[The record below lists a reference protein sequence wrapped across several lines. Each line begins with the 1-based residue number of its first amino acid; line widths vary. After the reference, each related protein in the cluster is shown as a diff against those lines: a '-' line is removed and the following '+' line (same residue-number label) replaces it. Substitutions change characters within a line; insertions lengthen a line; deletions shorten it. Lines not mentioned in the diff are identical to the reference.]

1 MENLTNEQI
10 IDIINFYEKCGITE
24 ETYLSKDGALDLF
37 TLLKIE
43 PEFDEDG
50 NRVLTP
56 YEQLEMIP
64 KFEGGE
70 EVPLVFAIKNR
81 VKKVSH
87 GVTGEFVYGGAK
99 KSDSME
105 ILHKFKQDYFNAIAA
120 GDYSEAQR
128 TFDFVNKL
136 TGGKAEE
143 VIGINYKNEMFYA
156 KMKRQLLLDLF
167 ANFLIL
173 RIMNRKA
180 QEKDKPVS
188 VNKLYKEFAESQIKQ
203 NSIVADVAGFGA
215 PIVIENV
222 DLEIAEDEEENDGET
237 KKTHVSATTEKLNE
251 SVAKHTEEAVKQN
264 TIQENVRSFISE
276 RVDKRIKSLGSFLFA
291 TQEQEGKEQT
301 EEKKIE
307 ETVIMDKPVSVL
319 END

>member
-1 MENLTNEQI
+1 MENLSNEQI
-10 IDIINFYEKCGITE
+10 IGIIEFYKKCGISE
-24 ETYLSKDGALDLF
+24 EAYLSKDGALDLF

-156 KMKRQLLLDLF
+156 AEGVNVCFECNKQLPKPAVLHFKNYQLPVYNGMKVYLWHIDSTLEDIETI
-167 ANFLIL
+167 AG
-173 RIMNRKA
+173 
-180 QEKDKPVS
+180 E
-188 VNKLYKEFAESQIKQ
+188 
-203 NSIVADVAGFGA
+203 IVANPQNPQILGLRNTSTYTWKVNLPDGSQKPLAPGSVVPIKDGF
-215 PIVIENV
+215 VIDFFGN
-222 DLEIAEDEEENDGET
+222 NQST
-237 KKTHVSATTEKLNE
+237 ATM
-251 SVAKHTEEAVKQN
+251 
-264 TIQENVRSFISE
+264 
-276 RVDKRIKSLGSFLFA
+276 
-291 TQEQEGKEQT
+291 
-301 EEKKIE
+301 KI
-307 ETVIMDKPVSVL
+307 
-319 END
+319 

>member
-188 VNKLYKEFAESQIKQ
+188 VNKLYKEFAESQIEQ

-222 DLEIAEDEEENDGET
+222 DLEIAEDEAENDGET
-237 KKTHVSATTEKLNE
+237 KKTHVSATTEKFNE
-251 SVAKHTEEAVKQN
+251 SVAKHAEEAVKQN

-291 TQEQEGKEQT
+291 TQEQEGQEQT

>member
-1 MENLTNEQI
+1 MEILSNEEI

-81 VKKVSH
+81 VKKVAH
-87 GVTGEFVYGGAK
+87 GVSGEFVYGGAK

-143 VIGINYKNEMFYA
+143 IIGINYKNEIFYA

-173 RIMNRKA
+173 RMMNKKSK
-180 QEKDKPVS
+180 ENNVN
-188 VNKLYKEFAESQIKQ
+188 VNKLYKEFAESQIEQ
-203 NSIVADVAGFGA
+203 NSIVADVASFG
-215 PIVIENV
+215 PQVVIENI
-222 DLEIAEDEEENDGET
+222 DLEVEEDEYEDDGES
-237 KKTHVSATTEKLNE
+237 KKTHISSSAEKVNE
-251 SVAKHTEEAVKQN
+251 SVAKHAEEAVKQN

-276 RVDKRIKSLGSFLFA
+276 RVDKRIKSMGSFLFA
-291 TQEQEGKEQT
+291 THEQEEKEPAGEKKT
-301 EEKKIE
+301 EEIDILE
-307 ETVIMDKPVSVL
+307 KPVSVL